1 MKKIPLTQGKFAIV
15 NDIDYAF
22 LTQWKWHFDNGYAVR
37 NSKKSDRFIKR
48 KRIHMHRVILSRKLG
63 HSDFQYTD
71 HKNQNGLDN
80 RRGNLRPASCLQNQR
95 NSKAQRGRSS
105 KFKGVCWRKDSKKW
119 QAKIKFEGHLKHLG
133 LFTDEIEAAKAYNKA
148 ALEYFGE
155 FAHLNPV

>member
-1 MKKIPLTQGKFAIV
+1 MKKI
-15 NDIDYAF
+15 F
-22 LTQWKWHFDNGYAVR
+22 LTQDKFAVVDDVDYSFLIQWRWYFDTGYAKR
-37 NSKKSDRFIKR
+37 NSQKSDRLVKR
-48 KRIHMHRVILSRKLG
+48 KHIFMHRVILSHKLG
-63 HSDFQYTD
+63 HSDFQHTD

-133 LFTDEIEAAKAYNKA
+133 LFTDEIEAAKVYNEASLKH
-148 ALEYFGE
+148 FGE
-155 FAHLNPV
+155 FACLNPV